1 LKISGRYQDVPKAV
15 QLDYQDDE
23 YVWLGTPD
31 ETGRASKRAK
41 VNRVLPAEEPGL
53 TVEEVAL
60 SAGLKPKAA
69 RTALEESHSLGLSD
83 RSGLG
88 RKGSPYR
95 YWRIGEVDEPQEQ
108 GDPLSQLR
116 EMEVTEV

>member
-1 LKISGRYQDVPKAV
+1 MPKAV

-31 ETGRASKRAK
+31 ETARASKRAK

-60 SAGLKPKAA
+60 SADLKPKAA
-69 RTALEESHSLGLSD
+69 RTALEESHGLELVG

-88 RKGSPYR
+88 RKGSPFR
-95 YWRIGEVDEPQEQ
+95 YWRIAAVVEPR
-108 GDPLSQLR
+108 DPSQRFSQLR
-116 EMEVTEV
+116 DMEVTEV